1 MPRAPACV
9 CVCVRA
15 RARAERAASDG
26 HESAVRARA
35 RVRIQVEVF
44 RNALEAL
51 YGGSCELLRFANRM
65 ISFFSAVG
73 SMQEACTTGEE
84 MDERDRDIFF
94 FGRWID
100 SFVDRLLFGLKFEG
114 EERC

>member
-15 RARAERAASDG
+15 RARAERGASDG

-65 ISFFSAVG
+65 ISFFFRRWEYAG
-73 SMQEACTTGEE
+73 SVYN
-84 MDERDRDIFF
+84 
-94 FGRWID
+94 GRGD
-100 SFVDRLLFGLKFEG
+100 G
-114 EERC
+114 

>member
-1 MPRAPACV
+1 
-9 CVCVRA
+9 
-15 RARAERAASDG
+15 
-26 HESAVRARA
+26 
-35 RVRIQVEVF
+35 
-44 RNALEAL
+44 
-51 YGGSCELLRFANRM
+51 
-65 ISFFSAVG
+65 
-73 SMQEACTTGEE
+73 MQEACTTGEE